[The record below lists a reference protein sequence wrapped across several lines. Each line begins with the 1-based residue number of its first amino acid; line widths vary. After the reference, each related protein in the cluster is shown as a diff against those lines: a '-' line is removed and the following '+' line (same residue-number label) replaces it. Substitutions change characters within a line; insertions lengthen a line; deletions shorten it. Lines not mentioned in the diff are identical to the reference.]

1 MIVKRLDRLSS
12 KHYLIAILAF
22 LFVLDGLALWFAAKL
37 DHDRTLERARVV
49 LEKTSI
55 SLEERLKR
63 TVIATEAIL
72 HGRALRIQ
80 EKGIAETISSVKEWE
95 RFRSAA
101 QGLPDAGS
109 IWLLDNKGN
118 LLMDSTEYPSQRM
131 NFSERE
137 YFAPQRD
144 KGVELY
150 IGPVVKGKITKKY
163 SFTISHRINGRDGGF
178 LGIVLAAIETND
190 FTNFLSN
197 INIGEKSTVTVFRTD
212 GAMILRQPMQDEY
225 LGKTFKHLKLFSM
238 PFNEVSSGIYETD
251 AIDSIKRLIA
261 YRKVQGLPLLVATG
275 IPVDSVLKEWR
286 ARVKAYSLIAA
297 IAFLALMGLSW
308 LAHRITSR
316 EEEEK
321 AKELSDANLV
331 LQSEI
336 AERKR
341 AEEELRE
348 SEVLARTLLN
358 LPLDNVV
365 LLMDTDGILIDF
377 NENLP
382 KRLDKKREELIG
394 KCIYDFVPPELA
406 ESRREKTKELL
417 ETGNPVRFQDRHV
430 GFWYD
435 NVGYPILDEK
445 GNIIKIAIFAYD
457 ITELKQAGEHMRHL
471 ASFPQLNP
479 NPVLELNT
487 SGEIVYSNSS
497 VQAVLESLGMNKA
510 NSMVFLPG
518 DMKGIIESWD
528 GKTEAILIREVTVKD
543 RFFTETVYLSPEFNV
558 ARIYAYEITKR
569 KKAENEL
576 RLANERLEMA
586 QRAAG
591 AGTWDW
597 NVKTDQVVW
606 SPQLF
611 EIFGLDSQNSVASFD
626 VWNKIIYPEDRE
638 TANNRIDKALKE
650 RANLINEYRIVR
662 HDNGELRWINALGKG
677 VYDDQGKPLRMT
689 GICLDITDRKKI
701 EGELKKVLDELEKR
715 IEERTAELQ
724 QAYDKLTEE
733 TIERERLEGQL
744 RHSQKMEAIGT
755 LAGGIAHDFNNI
767 LAAIIGFSEMVE
779 EDIPLG
785 KPSVQH
791 VQRVINAASRGREL
805 VQQILAFSRKT
816 EHSRHPVSLSSVTNE
831 TVQFMRATI
840 PATIDILLDSGPTSD
855 TILATPVEVQ
865 QILMNLVTNA
875 SLAMQ
880 QHGGILHV
888 SIADVD
894 LEPDSPVLEAD
905 MAPGEY
911 LRLVVSDTGT
921 GMTPDV
927 VERIFE
933 PFFTTREVGQGT
945 GMGLA
950 VVYGIVKSLHG
961 NIQVES
967 EQGVGTTFN
976 VFFPKVRTDAI
987 AETLSTEQSPGKRER
1002 VLFID
1007 DEEFLVEWGQ
1017 SLLERLGYE
1026 VTAMNDSTEAFETFS
1041 SDPSQFDL
1049 VITDQTMPGITGLN
1063 LAREFLKIRP
1073 DIPVILCSGHSD
1085 VVTLDTLKEAGIT
1098 EFLMKPLARQELAE
1112 IIRRVLDKEMET

>member
-1 MIVKRLDRLSS
+1 
-12 KHYLIAILAF
+12 
-22 LFVLDGLALWFAAKL
+22 
-37 DHDRTLERARVV
+37 
-49 LEKTSI
+49 
-55 SLEERLKR
+55 
-63 TVIATEAIL
+63 
-72 HGRALRIQ
+72 
-80 EKGIAETISSVKEWE
+80 
-95 RFRSAA
+95 
-101 QGLPDAGS
+101 
-109 IWLLDNKGN
+109 
-118 LLMDSTEYPSQRM
+118 MDSTEYPSQRM

-163 SFTISHRINGRDGGF
+163 SFTISHRINGKDGSF
-178 LGIVLAAIETND
+178 LGIVLAAIETD
-190 FTNFLSN
+190 DYTNFLNN
-197 INIGEKSTVTVFRTD
+197 INIGENATVTVFRTD

-225 LGKTFKHLKLFSM
+225 LGKTFKHLKVFST
-238 PFNEVSSGIYETD
+238 PFNEVTSGIFETD

-275 IPVDSVLKEWR
+275 IPVESVLKEWR
-286 ARVKAYSLIAA
+286 ARVKVYSLIAV
-297 IAFLALMGLSW
+297 IAFFSLVSLSW

-321 AKELSDANLV
+321 TKELSDANLV

-341 AEEELRE
+341 TEEALRE

-382 KRLDKKREELIG
+382 KRLGKKREELIG

-406 ESRREKTKELL
+406 KSRREKTKELL
-417 ETGNPVRFQDRHV
+417 QTGNPVRFQDRHA

-510 NSMVFLPG
+510 NTMVFLPG

-626 VWNKIIYPEDRE
+626 VWNQIMYPEDRE
-638 TANNRIDKALKE
+638 TANNRIDKALRE
-650 RANLINEYRIVR
+650 RANLVSEYRIVR

-715 IEERTAELQ
+715 IDERTAELQ

-744 RHSQKMEAIGT
+744 RQSQKMEAIGT

-805 VQQILAFSRKT
+805 VQQILTFSRKT
-816 EHSRHPVSLSSVTNE
+816 EHARHPVSLSSVTNE

-880 QHGGILHV
+880 QQGGILHV

-1063 LAREFLKIRP
+1063 LAREILKIRP

-1085 VVTLDTLKEAGIT
+1085 AVTLDTLKEAGIT
-1098 EFLMKPLARQELAE
+1098 EFLMKPLARKELAE

>member
-37 DHDRTLERARVV
+37 DYDRTLERARVV

-178 LGIVLAAIETND
+178 LGIVLAAIETDD

-197 INIGEKSTVTVFRTD
+197 INIGENSTVSVFRTD

-238 PFNEVSSGIYETD
+238 PFNEVPSGIYETD
-251 AIDSIKRLIA
+251 AIDSIRRLIA

-286 ARVKAYSLIAA
+286 ARVKVYSLIAA

-308 LAHRITSR
+308 LARRITSR
-316 EEEEK
+316 EEKEK

-336 AERKR
+336 TERKR
-341 AEEELRE
+341 TEEALRE

-382 KRLDKKREELIG
+382 KRLGKKREELIG

-406 ESRREKTKELL
+406 KSRREKTKELL
-417 ETGNPVRFQDRHV
+417 ETGNPVRFQDRHA

-510 NSMVFLPG
+510 NTMVFLPG

-543 RFFTETVYLSPEFNV
+543 RFFTETVYLSP
-558 ARIYAYEITKR
+558 
-569 KKAENEL
+569 
-576 RLANERLEMA
+576 
-586 QRAAG
+586 
-591 AGTWDW
+591 
-597 NVKTDQVVW
+597 
-606 SPQLF
+606 
-611 EIFGLDSQNSVASFD
+611 
-626 VWNKIIYPEDRE
+626 
-638 TANNRIDKALKE
+638 
-650 RANLINEYRIVR
+650 
-662 HDNGELRWINALGKG
+662 
-677 VYDDQGKPLRMT
+677 
-689 GICLDITDRKKI
+689 
-701 EGELKKVLDELEKR
+701 
-715 IEERTAELQ
+715 
-724 QAYDKLTEE
+724 
-733 TIERERLEGQL
+733 
-744 RHSQKMEAIGT
+744 
-755 LAGGIAHDFNNI
+755 
-767 LAAIIGFSEMVE
+767 
-779 EDIPLG
+779 
-785 KPSVQH
+785 
-791 VQRVINAASRGREL
+791 
-805 VQQILAFSRKT
+805 
-816 EHSRHPVSLSSVTNE
+816 
-831 TVQFMRATI
+831 
-840 PATIDILLDSGPTSD
+840 
-855 TILATPVEVQ
+855 
-865 QILMNLVTNA
+865 
-875 SLAMQ
+875 
-880 QHGGILHV
+880 
-888 SIADVD
+888 
-894 LEPDSPVLEAD
+894 
-905 MAPGEY
+905 
-911 LRLVVSDTGT
+911 
-921 GMTPDV
+921 
-927 VERIFE
+927 
-933 PFFTTREVGQGT
+933 
-945 GMGLA
+945 
-950 VVYGIVKSLHG
+950 
-961 NIQVES
+961 
-967 EQGVGTTFN
+967 
-976 VFFPKVRTDAI
+976 
-987 AETLSTEQSPGKRER
+987 
-1002 VLFID
+1002 
-1007 DEEFLVEWGQ
+1007 
-1017 SLLERLGYE
+1017 
-1026 VTAMNDSTEAFETFS
+1026 
-1041 SDPSQFDL
+1041 
-1049 VITDQTMPGITGLN
+1049 
-1063 LAREFLKIRP
+1063 
-1073 DIPVILCSGHSD
+1073 
-1085 VVTLDTLKEAGIT
+1085 
-1098 EFLMKPLARQELAE
+1098 
-1112 IIRRVLDKEMET
+1112 

>member
-1 MIVKRLDRLSS
+1 
-12 KHYLIAILAF
+12 
-22 LFVLDGLALWFAAKL
+22 
-37 DHDRTLERARVV
+37 
-49 LEKTSI
+49 
-55 SLEERLKR
+55 
-63 TVIATEAIL
+63 
-72 HGRALRIQ
+72 
-80 EKGIAETISSVKEWE
+80 
-95 RFRSAA
+95 
-101 QGLPDAGS
+101 
-109 IWLLDNKGN
+109 
-118 LLMDSTEYPSQRM
+118 
-131 NFSERE
+131 
-137 YFAPQRD
+137 
-144 KGVELY
+144 
-150 IGPVVKGKITKKY
+150 
-163 SFTISHRINGRDGGF
+163 
-178 LGIVLAAIETND
+178 
-190 FTNFLSN
+190 
-197 INIGEKSTVTVFRTD
+197 
-212 GAMILRQPMQDEY
+212 
-225 LGKTFKHLKLFSM
+225 
-238 PFNEVSSGIYETD
+238 
-251 AIDSIKRLIA
+251 
-261 YRKVQGLPLLVATG
+261 
-275 IPVDSVLKEWR
+275 
-286 ARVKAYSLIAA
+286 
-297 IAFLALMGLSW
+297 
-308 LAHRITSR
+308 
-316 EEEEK
+316 
-321 AKELSDANLV
+321 
-331 LQSEI
+331 
-336 AERKR
+336 
-341 AEEELRE
+341 
-348 SEVLARTLLN
+348 
-358 LPLDNVV
+358 
-365 LLMDTDGILIDF
+365 
-377 NENLP
+377 
-382 KRLDKKREELIG
+382 
-394 KCIYDFVPPELA
+394 
-406 ESRREKTKELL
+406 
-417 ETGNPVRFQDRHV
+417 
-430 GFWYD
+430 
-435 NVGYPILDEK
+435 
-445 GNIIKIAIFAYD
+445 
-457 ITELKQAGEHMRHL
+457 MRHL

-510 NSMVFLPG
+510 NTMVFLPG

-626 VWNKIIYPEDRE
+626 VWNQIMYPEDRE
-638 TANNRIDKALKE
+638 TANNRIDKALRE
-650 RANLINEYRIVR
+650 RANLVNEYRIVR

-715 IEERTAELQ
+715 IDERTAELQ

-744 RHSQKMEAIGT
+744 RQSQKMEAIGT

-816 EHSRHPVSLSSVTNE
+816 EHARHPVSLSSVTNE

-1063 LAREFLKIRP
+1063 LAREILKIRP

-1085 VVTLDTLKEAGIT
+1085 AVTLDTLKEAGIT
-1098 EFLMKPLARQELAE
+1098 EFLMKPLARKELAE
-1112 IIRRVLDKEMET
+1112 IICRVLDKEMET

>member
-1 MIVKRLDRLSS
+1 
-12 KHYLIAILAF
+12 
-22 LFVLDGLALWFAAKL
+22 
-37 DHDRTLERARVV
+37 
-49 LEKTSI
+49 
-55 SLEERLKR
+55 
-63 TVIATEAIL
+63 
-72 HGRALRIQ
+72 
-80 EKGIAETISSVKEWE
+80 
-95 RFRSAA
+95 
-101 QGLPDAGS
+101 
-109 IWLLDNKGN
+109 
-118 LLMDSTEYPSQRM
+118 MDSTEYPSQRM

-197 INIGEKSTVTVFRTD
+197 INIGENSTVTVFSTD

-286 ARVKAYSLIAA
+286 ARVKVYSLIAA

-321 AKELSDANLV
+321 TKELSDANLV

-341 AEEELRE
+341 TEEALRE

-382 KRLDKKREELIG
+382 KRLGKKREELIG

-406 ESRREKTKELL
+406 KSRREKTKELL
-417 ETGNPVRFQDRHV
+417 ETGNPVRFQDRHA

-510 NSMVFLPG
+510 NTMVFLPG

-626 VWNKIIYPEDRE
+626 VWNQIMYPEDRE
-638 TANNRIDKALKE
+638 TANNRIDKALRE
-650 RANLINEYRIVR
+650 RANLVNEYRIVR

-715 IEERTAELQ
+715 IDERTAELQ

-744 RHSQKMEAIGT
+744 RQSQKMEAIGT

-816 EHSRHPVSLSSVTNE
+816 EHARHPVSLSSVTNE

-1063 LAREFLKIRP
+1063 LAREILKIRP

-1085 VVTLDTLKEAGIT
+1085 AVTLDTLKEAGIT
-1098 EFLMKPLARQELAE
+1098 EFLMKPLARKELAE
-1112 IIRRVLDKEMET
+1112 IICRVLDKEMET

>member
-1 MIVKRLDRLSS
+1 
-12 KHYLIAILAF
+12 
-22 LFVLDGLALWFAAKL
+22 
-37 DHDRTLERARVV
+37 
-49 LEKTSI
+49 
-55 SLEERLKR
+55 
-63 TVIATEAIL
+63 
-72 HGRALRIQ
+72 
-80 EKGIAETISSVKEWE
+80 
-95 RFRSAA
+95 
-101 QGLPDAGS
+101 
-109 IWLLDNKGN
+109 
-118 LLMDSTEYPSQRM
+118 MDSTEYPSQRM

-197 INIGEKSTVTVFRTD
+197 INIGENSTVTVFSTD

-286 ARVKAYSLIAA
+286 ARVKVYSLIAA

-321 AKELSDANLV
+321 TKELSDANLV

-341 AEEELRE
+341 TEEALRE

-382 KRLDKKREELIG
+382 KRLGKKREELIG

-406 ESRREKTKELL
+406 KSRREKTKELL
-417 ETGNPVRFQDRHV
+417 ETGNPVRFQDRHA

-510 NSMVFLPG
+510 NTMVFLPG

-543 RFFTETVYLSPEFNV
+543 RFFTETVSLSPEFNV

-626 VWNKIIYPEDRE
+626 VWNQIMYPEDRE
-638 TANNRIDKALKE
+638 TANNRIDKALRE
-650 RANLINEYRIVR
+650 RANLVNEYRIVR

-715 IEERTAELQ
+715 IDERTAELQ

-744 RHSQKMEAIGT
+744 RQSQKMEAIGT

-816 EHSRHPVSLSSVTNE
+816 EHARHPVSLSSVTNE

-880 QHGGILHV
+880 QQGGILHV

-976 VFFPKVRTDAI
+976 VFLPKVRTDAI
-987 AETLSTEQSPGKRER
+987 A
-1002 VLFID
+1002 
-1007 DEEFLVEWGQ
+1007 
-1017 SLLERLGYE
+1017 
-1026 VTAMNDSTEAFETFS
+1026 TEA
-1041 SDPSQFDL
+1041 P
-1049 VITDQTMPGITGLN
+1049 
-1063 LAREFLKIRP
+1063 
-1073 DIPVILCSGHSD
+1073 H
-1085 VVTLDTLKEAGIT
+1085 
-1098 EFLMKPLARQELAE
+1098 
-1112 IIRRVLDKEMET
+1112 